1 MITRSAAPANVSPPG
16 VGKRASERPSSSS
29 PPKHSTPKEADRSP
43 ERERELPS
51 ADDAYGND
59 DDESEPPLVIDMSV
73 RSEDQQEAAQG
84 KDWTTM
90 VNGRA
95 ARPKFK
101 LGSLEDQPSASTYLA
116 ITAL

>member
-1 MITRSAAPANVSPPG
+1 MLPARGGEAGFGAPLLV
-16 VGKRASERPSSSS
+16 V
-29 PPKHSTPKEADRSP
+29 PPKHSTPKEADPSP
-43 ERERELPS
+43 QRERELAS
-51 ADDAYGND
+51 ADDTYDVD

-73 RSEDQQEAAQG
+73 RGEDQQEAAQG

-101 LGSLEDQPSASTYLA
+101 LGSLVDQPSASTYLA
-116 ITAL
+116 ITAPRTITRP